1 MWRLIYMVFFIA
13 GEHVSLF
20 FCSKCYQ
27 LKINKQKK
35 GRNGK
40 KEKSNFVG
48 WLYLLHSQYN

>member
-1 MWRLIYMVFFIA
+1 MVFFIA

-35 GRNGK
+35 RK
-40 KEKSNFVG
+40 KWKKRKVEFRWMALFTSF
-48 WLYLLHSQYN
+48 SI